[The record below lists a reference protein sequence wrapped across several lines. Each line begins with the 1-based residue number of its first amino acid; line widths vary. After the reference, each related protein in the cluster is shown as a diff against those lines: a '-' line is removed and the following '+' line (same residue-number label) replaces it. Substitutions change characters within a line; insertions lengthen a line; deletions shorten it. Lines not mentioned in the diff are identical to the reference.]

1 MKPRDPDRTKVE
13 LLDPLL
19 GITIAKRYRIE
30 LKIAA
35 GGFGAIYRAIDLE
48 TGVDVAVKLLHPQ
61 LTSDPAVVERFKRE
75 GKALATLRDP
85 HTVSAYALGQTR
97 DGMLYIVMELLEGQ
111 TLHDRFHEL
120 GPLPWRKMVAIA
132 LDVCSALAEAHR
144 LGIVHRDLKP
154 ANIHL
159 GEGGTVKVLDFG
171 IAKIIHGGTFEESE
185 LTHAGQMIGT
195 FDYMPPEQMVGG
207 ECTGQSD
214 IFTLGVVLYEMI
226 TGERPFGM
234 PPSAASMLAAL
245 LHKTPRSM
253 TELALVPAELDRIVL
268 RCLARTAA
276 DRYATVEALAAELD
290 TLVGAQAPG
299 DERTRVHAV
308 VDVALDDAFNGPTL
322 RTPKL
327 SREPTARDPEL
338 PGDELTWIDSR
349 PRLPKFNPAKTMPGI
364 GPGHTPGI
372 GPGHTPGHTPGIGP
386 GNTPGIGPGNTPN
399 PKTPP
404 PIPKKKR

>member
-13 LLDPLL
+13 LLDPVI

-30 LKIAA
+30 LKIAS

-75 GKALATLRDP
+75 GKALARLRDP

-97 DGMLYIVMELLEGQ
+97 DGLLYIVMELLEGQ

-120 GPLPWRKMVAIA
+120 GPMPWRAMVRIA
-132 LDVCSALAEAHR
+132 RQVCDALAEAHR

-159 GEGGTVKVLDFG
+159 GEHDAVKVLDFG
-171 IAKIIHGGTFEESE
+171 IAKIIDGGVFEPSE

-214 IFTLGVVLYEMI
+214 IFTLGVLMYEMI

-234 PPSAASMLAAL
+234 PPTAASMLAAL
-245 LHKTPRSM
+245 LHKTPRPM
-253 TELALVPAELDRIVL
+253 RELVPVPPELDRIVA

-276 DRYATVEALAAELD
+276 DRYATVGELAAELD
-290 TLVGAQAPG
+290 ALLGTAAGE
-299 DERTRVHAV
+299 DRTRVVPAP
-308 VDVALDDAFNGPTL
+308 DVALDELNATTL
-322 RTPKL
+322 RTQPL
-327 SREPTARDPEL
+327 VRDEL
-338 PGDELTWIDSR
+338 PGDDLTWVDSK
-349 PRLPKFNPAKTMPGI
+349 PRLPRFNPAKTMPGI
-364 GPGHTPGI
+364 GPTDS
-372 GPGHTPGHTPGIGP
+372 
-386 GNTPGIGPGNTPN
+386 
-399 PKTPP
+399 K
-404 PIPKKKR
+404 KKKR